1 MKLKKAN
8 LTKRTKRL
16 YIVWIIANSLMLVM
30 TSFTPLKESAG
41 FVVGSFFV
49 MLFLSIYVFCMAMK
63 DEFGD
68 KNRLDKKNQFYE

>member
-30 TSFTPLKESAG
+30 TSFTPLKESAD

-49 MLFLSIYVFCMAMK
+49 MLSFSIYVFCMAMK

-68 KNRLDKKNQFYE
+68 KDRLG

>member
-16 YIVWIIANSLMLVM
+16 YIIWIIANSLMLVM
-30 TSFTPLKESAG
+30 TTFTPLKGSVG

-49 MLFLSIYVFCMAMK
+49 MVFFSIYVFCMAMQ

-68 KNRLDKKNQFYE
+68 KNRLG